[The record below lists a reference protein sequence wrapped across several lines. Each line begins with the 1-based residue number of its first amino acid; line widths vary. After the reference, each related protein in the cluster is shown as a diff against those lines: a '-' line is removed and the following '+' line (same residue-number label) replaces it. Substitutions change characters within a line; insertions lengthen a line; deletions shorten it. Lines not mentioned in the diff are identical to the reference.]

1 MRVPV
6 GWLREY
12 CDPGLSAEEI
22 ADVLTMAGD
31 KLERLHR
38 VGVGDPA
45 EFVVGKVLSAEQHPD
60 ADRLTVCTVDIGGGE
75 PSTIVCGAPNVAA
88 GQTVAVARPGAI
100 MPDGT
105 KLGEAKLRGVRS
117 SGMILAED
125 EVGIGMDH
133 DGTMVLDD
141 SLPVGA
147 PLSEHLPIVDEVLE
161 LEVTPNR
168 PDIMGVY
175 GVARDLHAVTTAPLA
190 EDPAERD
197 AEPAGDD
204 SAEDHATVEIADPE
218 ICLRFT
224 ARVFEDVKIGP
235 SPLWLK
241 QRLMAAGQRPIS
253 NVVDITNYVM
263 LTIGQPLHAFDLD
276 KVRGN
281 RIIVRRARE
290 GETMTTLDGVERT
303 FTDEM
308 ALVCDAEGASGIAG
322 VMGGLISEVSDS
334 TTRVLME
341 AATWVG
347 PNIMRTSKA
356 LGLRSEAS
364 ARFEKQ
370 LHPEQGMA
378 AQRLAARLMVE
389 LCGAR
394 LVPGTI
400 DVYPN
405 PAEPRVV
412 SLRPAR
418 MEKLLGER
426 IEEETANGILGRLGF
441 VYRGERESGRVGI
454 AYSVGEDPPDIDG
467 LEPTPG
473 HEIRW
478 QVPPWRDSDV
488 QREVDLIEE
497 VARIHGLDKL
507 PTTLPARAHAIGR
520 LSGSQPLRRRLEDLL
535 RDRGL
540 LEAISYSFTSPE
552 KLARLRLADVDPPRI
567 ENPISEEHSVMRPLL
582 LPGLLDAARHNAA
595 HGRPGIALFESA
607 HVYLPAGPLEPA
619 PEGSPK
625 GAAPADEHHH
635 LTALL
640 TEAAPPGWRTPA
652 READFYAAKALL
664 EAVMGAA
671 GVEDW
676 RVEAASG
683 AAGGGG
689 DGAAEGGRDGAA
701 ARGGQPSFLH
711 PGRAAA
717 VVTGEGVE
725 LGWIGE
731 LHPLVLREW
740 ELQGTVS
747 AFELEVDL
755 LHELTQG
762 RIATYSDV
770 TSFPA
775 VLQDIAVIV
784 PEDVPAA
791 HLEQVVRAGAGEL
804 LASVRV
810 FDLYHGEQVGEG
822 NKSLALRLEFRA
834 PDRTLTDEE
843 VAERRAAIERE
854 LESIGGH
861 LRA

>member
-22 ADVLTMAGD
+22 ADALTMAGV

-60 ADRLTVCTVDIGGGE
+60 ADRLSVCTVDTGAGE

-125 EVGIGMDH
+125 EVGIGVDH

-147 PLSEHLPIVDEVLE
+147 PLSEHLPIVDDVLE
-161 LEVTPNR
+161 IEVTPNR
-168 PDIMGVY
+168 PDAMAVY
-175 GVARDLHAVTTAPLA
+175 GVARDVHAVTAAPLA
-190 EDPAERD
+190 EDPTARD
-197 AEPAGDD
+197 AEPSGDD
-204 SAEDHATVEIADPE
+204 RAEDHATVEIAHPE

-263 LTIGQPLHAFDLD
+263 LATGQPLHAFDLD
-276 KVRGN
+276 EVRG
-281 RIIVRRARE
+281 RHIIVRRAHE

-303 FTDEM
+303 FTSEM
-308 ALVCDAEGASGIAG
+308 ALVCDEEGPSGIAG
-322 VMGGLISEVSDS
+322 VMGGLISEVADD

-356 LGLRSEAS
+356 LGLRTEAS

-370 LHPEQGMA
+370 LHPEQGMG

-394 LVPGTI
+394 MVPGTI
-400 DVYPN
+400 DVYPR
-405 PAEPRVV
+405 ALEPRVV
-412 SLRPAR
+412 PLRAAR

-426 IEEETANGILGRLGF
+426 IEEDTAGAILERLGF
-441 VYRGERESGRVGI
+441 ELAESSEAGGV
-454 AYSVGEDPPDIDG
+454 
-467 LEPTPG
+467 T
-473 HEIRW
+473 RW
-478 QVPPWRDSDV
+478 RVPPWRDSDV

-507 PTTLPARAHAIGR
+507 PTTLPARAQAIGR

-552 KLARLRLADVDPPRI
+552 KLARLRLAGVEPLPI
-567 ENPISEEHSVMRPLL
+567 QNPLSEEHSVMRPVL

-595 HGRPGIALFESA
+595 HGRAGIALFESA
-607 HVYLPAGPLEPA
+607 HVYLPIHGQALEPA
-619 PEGSPK
+619 SEGSP
-625 GAAPADEHHH
+625 GRATPADEHHH

-640 TEAAPPGWRTPA
+640 TQAGPAGWRTPA
-652 READFYAAKALL
+652 READFFAAKALL
-664 EAVMGAA
+664 EALM
-671 GVEDW
+671 E
-676 RVEAASG
+676 ASG
-683 AAGGGG
+683 LTGWQLVEPTP
-689 DGAAEGGRDGAA
+689 DPS
-701 ARGGQPSFLH
+701 GQRPFLH
-711 PGRAAA
+711 PGRQATILDAQR
-717 VVTGEGVE
+717 VV

-762 RIATYSDV
+762 RIATYRDV

-775 VLQDIAVIV
+775 VLQDIAVVV

-791 HLEQVVRAGAGEL
+791 RLEQVVRAGAGGL
-804 LASVRV
+804 LASVRA

-822 NKSLALRLEFRA
+822 SKSLALRLEFRA

-843 VAERRAAIERE
+843 VAARRAAIERE

>member
-6 GWLREY
+6 AWLRAY
-12 CDPGLSAEEI
+12 CDPGQSAEEL
-22 ADVLTMAGD
+22 ADSLTMSGL
-31 KLERLHR
+31 KVERLHR

-45 EFVVGKVLSAEQHPD
+45 EFVVGKVLAAEQHPD
-60 ADRLTVCTVDIGGGE
+60 ADRLTVCSVDIGDDA

-125 EVGIGMDH
+125 EVGIGGDH
-133 DGTMVLDD
+133 EGTMVLDE

-147 PLSEHLPIVDEVLE
+147 PLAQHLPIVDAVLE
-161 LEVTPNR
+161 LEITPNR
-168 PDIMGVY
+168 PDAMAVY
-175 GVARDLHAVTTAPLA
+175 GVARDVHATTAAPLA
-190 EDPAERD
+190 EDPAVTD

-204 SAEDHATVEIADPE
+204 RADDHASVEIAHPE

-224 ARVFEDVKIGP
+224 ARVFEDVEIGP

-241 QRLMAAGQRPIS
+241 QRLLAAGQRPIS

-263 LTIGQPLHAFDLD
+263 LATGQPLHAFDLD
-276 KVRGN
+276 EVRGK

-290 GETMTTLDGVERT
+290 GETMTTLDGVERS

-308 ALVCDAEGASGIAG
+308 ALVCDAEGPSGIAG

-334 TTRVLME
+334 TRRVLME

-356 LGLRSEAS
+356 LALRTEAS

-370 LHPEQGMA
+370 LHPEQAMA
-378 AQRLAARLMVE
+378 AQRLAAKLMVE

-400 DVYPN
+400 DAYPN
-405 PAEPRVV
+405 PVELRVV
-412 SLRPAR
+412 PLRGAR

-426 IEEETANGILGRLGF
+426 IDEGTASGILERLGF
-441 VYRGERESGRVGI
+441 EHVG
-454 AYSVGEDPPDIDG
+454 DDG
-467 LEPTPG
+467 GASTW
-473 HEIRW
+473 R
-478 QVPPWRDSDV
+478 VPPWRDSDV
-488 QREVDLIEE
+488 QREADLIEE

-507 PTTLPARAHAIGR
+507 PTTLPARAEAIGR
-520 LSGSQPLRRRLEDLL
+520 LTRSQPLRRRLEDLL

-540 LEAISYSFTSPE
+540 LETISYSFTSPQ
-552 KLARLRLADVDPPRI
+552 KLARLRIDVEPLAI
-567 ENPISEEHSVMRPLL
+567 ENPLSEEHSLMRPLL
-582 LPGLLDAARHNAA
+582 LPGLLDAAQHNSA
-595 HGRPGIALFESA
+595 HGRAGIALFESGHA
-607 HVYLPAGPLEPA
+607 YLPAGPLEPV
-619 PEGSPK
+619 PDGSP
-625 GAAPADEHHH
+625 GGQTPSHEPTHISV
-635 LTALL
+635 LL
-640 TEAAPPGWRTPA
+640 TEAGPAGWRTPA
-652 READFYAAKALL
+652 RAADFYAAKALL
-664 EAVMGAA
+664 EALMAAAQVEWQVEA
-671 GVEDW
+671 GV
-676 RVEAASG
+676 R
-683 AAGGGG
+683 
-689 DGAAEGGRDGAA
+689 
-701 ARGGQPSFLH
+701 PFLH
-711 PGRAAA
+711 PGRAAT
-717 VVTGEGVE
+717 VVTPGGVE

-740 ELQGTVS
+740 ELHGAAA
-747 AFELEVDL
+747 AFELEADL

-791 HLEQVVRAGAGEL
+791 RLADVVRAGAGDL
-804 LASVRV
+804 LASLRV
-810 FDLYHGEQVGEG
+810 FDLYHGAQVGEG
-822 NKSLALRLEFRA
+822 SKSLALRLEFRA
-834 PDRTLTDEE
+834 PDRTLTDAE
-843 VAERRAAIERE
+843 VAERRAAIEKE
-854 LESIGGH
+854 LQSIGGQ

>member
-6 GWLREY
+6 AWLREY
-12 CDPGLSAEEI
+12 CDPGLPAEEI
-22 ADVLTMAGD
+22 ADALTMAGI
-31 KLERLHR
+31 KVERLHR

-45 EFVVGKVLSAEQHPD
+45 EFVVGRVLSAERHPD
-60 ADRLTVCTVDIGGGE
+60 ADRLTVCSVDIGTGTA
-75 PSTIVCGAPNVAA
+75 STIVCGAPNVAA

-105 KLGEAKLRGVRS
+105 RLGEAKLRGVKS

-125 EVGIGMDH
+125 EVGIGQDH
-133 DGTMVLDD
+133 DGIMVLDE
-141 SLPVGA
+141 SLPIGA
-147 PLSEHLPIVDEVLE
+147 PLSEHLPIVDYVLE
-161 LEVTPNR
+161 LEITPNR
-168 PDIMGVY
+168 PDAMGVY
-175 GVARDLHAVTTAPLA
+175 GVARDLHAVTAAPLS
-190 EDPAERD
+190 EDPSERD
-197 AEPAGDD
+197 AEPDGDD
-204 SAEDHATVEIADPE
+204 RAEEHAGVEIADPE

-263 LTIGQPLHAFDLD
+263 LATAQPLHAFDLD
-276 KVRGN
+276 EVRG
-281 RIIVRRARE
+281 RAIVVRRAGE
-290 GETMTTLDGVERT
+290 GETMTTLDGVERS
-303 FTDEM
+303 FSSEM
-308 ALVCDAEGASGIAG
+308 ALVCDAEGPSGIAG
-322 VMGGLISEVSDS
+322 VMGGLISEVSDR

-370 LHPEQGMA
+370 LHPEQAIA

-394 LVPGTI
+394 MVPGTI
-400 DVYPN
+400 DAYPR
-405 PAEPRVV
+405 PAEPRLVP
-412 SLRPAR
+412 LRAER
-418 MEKLLGER
+418 MERLLGER
-426 IEEETANGILGRLGF
+426 IETETATGILERLGF
-441 VYRGERESGRVGI
+441 SRESAAAVAGGPS
-454 AYSVGEDPPDIDG
+454 AWG
-467 LEPTPG
+467 
-473 HEIRW
+473 
-478 QVPPWRDSDV
+478 VPPWRQSDV
-488 QREVDLIEE
+488 QREADLIEE

-507 PTTLPARAHAIGR
+507 PTTLPDRDEAIGR
-520 LSGSQPLRRRLEDLL
+520 LTGSQPLRRRLEDLM

-540 LEAISYSFTSPE
+540 LETISYSFTSPE
-552 KLARLRLADVDPPRI
+552 ALRRLRIADAGTLAI
-567 ENPISEEHSVMRPLL
+567 ENPLSEDLSVMRPLL

-595 HGRPGIALFESA
+595 HGRAGVALFESA
-607 HVYLPAGPLEPA
+607 HAYLPAGPLQPA
-619 PEGSPK
+619 PEGSPGGK
-625 GAAPADEHHH
+625 TPAGEEHR
-635 LTALL
+635 LAALL
-640 TEAAPPGWRTPA
+640 TEAAQAGWRTPA
-652 READFYAAKALL
+652 READFYAAKGLL
-664 EAVMGAA
+664 EAVLEAA
-671 GVEDW
+671 GIGDW
-676 RVEAASG
+676 RVE
-683 AAGGGG
+683 
-689 DGAAEGGRDGAA
+689 EGGR
-701 ARGGQPSFLH
+701 PFLP
-711 PGRAAA
+711 PGRAAT
-717 VVTGEGVE
+717 VVPAEGAE
-725 LGWIGE
+725 LGWLGE

-740 ELQGTVS
+740 ELQGPAA
-747 AFELEVDL
+747 AFELDAGL

-791 HLEQVVRAGAGEL
+791 RLAAVVRSGAGDL
-804 LASVRV
+804 LVSLRV

-834 PDRTLTDEE
+834 PDRTLTDDE
-843 VAERRAAIERE
+843 VAERRGAIQSE
-854 LESIGGH
+854 LESIGGK

>member
-6 GWLREY
+6 AWLREY
-12 CDPGLSAEEI
+12 CDPGVPAEEI
-22 ADVLTMAGD
+22 ADALTMAGL
-31 KLERLHR
+31 KVERLHS
-38 VGVGDPA
+38 VGVGDVSN
-45 EFVVGKVLSAEQHPD
+45 FRIGHVLSADPHPD
-60 ADRLTVCTVDIGGGE
+60 ADRLTVCTVDIGASA

-88 GQTVAVARPGAI
+88 GQIVAVAVPGAV

-105 KLGEAKLRGVRS
+105 ELGKAKLRGIES
-117 SGMILAED
+117 HGMILAED
-125 EVGIGMDH
+125 EVGIGEDH
-133 DGTMVLDD
+133 QGIMVLDGD
-141 SLPVGA
+141 LPVGA
-147 PLSEHLPIVDEVLE
+147 PLSDHLRIIDEVLE
-161 LEVTPNR
+161 LEITPNR
-168 PDIMGVY
+168 PDAMGVY
-175 GVARDLHAVTTAPLA
+175 GVARDVHAVTEAGLA
-190 EDPAERD
+190 EDPTAQD
-197 AEPAGDD
+197 AEAVGED

-263 LTIGQPLHAFDLD
+263 LTTGQPLHAFDLD
-276 KVRGN
+276 EVRGR
-281 RIIVRRARE
+281 RIVVRRALE

-303 FTDEM
+303 FSDEM
-308 ALVCDAEGASGIAG
+308 ALVCDAEGPSGIAG

-356 LGLRSEAS
+356 LALRSEAS

-370 LHPEQGMA
+370 LHPEQAHA

-394 LVPGTI
+394 MVPGTI
-400 DVYPN
+400 DAYPSA
-405 PAEPRVV
+405 AEPREVT
-412 SLRPAR
+412 LRPVR
-418 MEKLLGER
+418 MEKLLGEQ
-426 IEEETANGILGRLGF
+426 IEEETANGILERLGF
-441 VYRGERESGRVGI
+441 ENVGG
-454 AYSVGEDPPDIDG
+454 SVGGGRGAPPNEFWW
-467 LEPTPG
+467 L
-473 HEIRW
+473 
-478 QVPPWRDSDV
+478 VPPWRDSDV
-488 QREVDLIEE
+488 QREADLIEE
-497 VARIHGLDKL
+497 VARVHGLDKL
-507 PTTLPARAHAIGR
+507 PTTLPAREQAIGR
-520 LSGSQPLRRRLEDLL
+520 LTGSQPLRRRLEDLL

-540 LEAISYSFTSPE
+540 LETISYSFTSPDA
-552 KLARLRLADVDPPRI
+552 LRRLRLTDVEPLRI
-567 ENPISEEHSVMRPLL
+567 ENPLSEELSVMRPLL

-595 HGRPGIALFESA
+595 HGRAGVALFESA
-607 HVYLPAGPLEPA
+607 HAYLPAGPLEPVA
-619 PEGSPK
+619 EGSPG
-625 GAAPADEHHH
+625 GATPADEHHR
-635 LTALL
+635 LAALL
-640 TEAAPPGWRTPA
+640 TETRPHGWRTPA
-652 READFYAAKALL
+652 GTADFYAAKALL
-664 EAVMGAA
+664 EAVLEAA
-671 GVEDW
+671 GIEGW
-676 RVEAASG
+676 RL
-683 AAGGGG
+683 
-689 DGAAEGGRDGAA
+689 DEGGR
-701 ARGGQPSFLH
+701 PFLH

-717 VVTGEGVE
+717 VVTAEGVE

-740 ELQGTVS
+740 ELQGTVT

-755 LHELTQG
+755 IHELTAG
-762 RIATYSDV
+762 RVATYSDV

-791 HLEQVVRAGAGEL
+791 RLAEVVRAGAGEL
-804 LASVRV
+804 LASMRV

-822 NKSLALRLEFRA
+822 SKSLALRLEFRA

-843 VAERRAAIERE
+843 VAERRAAIETE
-854 LESIGGH
+854 LGSIGGR